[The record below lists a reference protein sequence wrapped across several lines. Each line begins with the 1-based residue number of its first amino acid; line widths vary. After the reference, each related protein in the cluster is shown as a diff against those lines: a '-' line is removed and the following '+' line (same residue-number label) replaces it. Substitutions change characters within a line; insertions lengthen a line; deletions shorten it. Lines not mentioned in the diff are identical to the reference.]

1 MPLCILRK
9 TPAGLRRYYMC
20 TQILCIMTQIRCLC
34 LGYKGIQGIQASCIG
49 EVLEVM
55 VFVELCYIQVAIQGM
70 LMSSHAKK
78 KEIKEIK
85 DGERKVQADA
95 CSVKNNTRQRRYHRT
110 EGGIF
115 GRKERPPSTPSIY
128 CTEMK
133 GE

>member
-1 MPLCILRK
+1 MHTTEDSCRSQKVLHVYSDLM
-9 TPAGLRRYYMC
+9 YNDW
-20 TQILCIMTQIRCLC
+20 CLC

-95 CSVKNNTRQRRYHRT
+95 CSVKKNKTKKVSQNRRGNIWKKRKTAINTKHILYRDER
-110 EGGIF
+110 GI
-115 GRKERPPSTPSIY
+115 KE
-128 CTEMK
+128 K
-133 GE
+133 